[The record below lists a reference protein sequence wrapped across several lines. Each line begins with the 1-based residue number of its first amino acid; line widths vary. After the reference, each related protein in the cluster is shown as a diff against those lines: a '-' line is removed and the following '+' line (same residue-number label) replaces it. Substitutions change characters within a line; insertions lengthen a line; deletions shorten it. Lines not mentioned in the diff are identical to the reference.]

1 MILHYEFINYV
12 FISLIVL
19 ATVESLLRFLTLHA
33 LNSESDCCTG

>member
-19 ATVESLLRFLTLHA
+19 ATVESLLRF
-33 LNSESDCCTG
+33 

>member
-19 ATVESLLRFLTLHA
+19 ATVGIIAAIYNAARS
-33 LNSESDCCTG
+33 

>member
-19 ATVESLLRFLTLHA
+19 TTMGIIAAIYNAARS
-33 LNSESDCCTG
+33 